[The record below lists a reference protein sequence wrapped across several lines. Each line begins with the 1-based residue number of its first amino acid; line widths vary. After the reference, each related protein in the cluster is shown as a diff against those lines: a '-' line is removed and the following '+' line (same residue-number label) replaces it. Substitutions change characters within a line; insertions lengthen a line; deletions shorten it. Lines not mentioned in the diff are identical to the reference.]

1 MPPTLHA
8 TDAHWYAREVQAHAP
23 ALLAYL
29 QKSFPNLPDPEAMVQ
44 DAALRVWQARQR
56 GEVAQPRAMLFA
68 VARNLAID
76 QRRREKVVSFDS
88 FTENDPSSVPTDES
102 SPADQTARR
111 QELTLLQQAI
121 DQLPERC
128 RQILV
133 LRKIHGLSQ
142 REIAARLGVS
152 ENTVETQ
159 IGIGMR
165 RCAAFLAQHGLP

>member
-1 MPPTLHA
+1 MTSLLA
-8 TDAHWYAREVQAHAP
+8 TDPQWYAREIQAHAP
-23 ALLAYL
+23 AVLAYL
-29 QKSFPNLPDPEAMVQ
+29 RKSFPNLPDAEGLVQ
-44 DAALRVWQARQR
+44 DAALRVWQAQQR
-56 GEVAQPRAMLFA
+56 GGVERPRALFFTT
-68 VARNLAID
+68 ARNLAID
-76 QRRREKVVSFDS
+76 QRRREKIIPFDS
-88 FTENDPSSVPTDES
+88 FTENEAAFVSSEEP
-102 SPADQTARR
+102 SPADHTARR

-128 RQILV
+128 RQVLV

-142 REIAARLGVS
+142 REIAVRLGVT